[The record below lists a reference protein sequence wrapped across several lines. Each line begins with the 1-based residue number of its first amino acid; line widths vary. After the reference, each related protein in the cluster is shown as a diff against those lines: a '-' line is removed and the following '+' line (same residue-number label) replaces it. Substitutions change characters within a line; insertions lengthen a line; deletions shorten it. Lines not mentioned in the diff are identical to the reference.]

1 MAEDS
6 DTNSEG
12 NGSASAADDLPIN
25 LGSTY
30 RLGGVIAICIALQ
43 LLMALF
49 LGPWVALGIA
59 VFAMAVIGVVAM
71 VRPQQ
76 PDLGVQQGASQ
87 IDVVDSQIERA
98 K

>member
-12 NGSASAADDLPIN
+12 NGSASDADDLPIN

-43 LLMALF
+43 LLIAFF
-49 LGPWVALGIA
+49 LGPWFALGIA
-59 VFAMAVIGVVAM
+59 VLAMAVIGVVAM
-71 VRPQQ
+71 LCPQQ
-76 PDLGVQQGASQ
+76 PDLGEQQGASQ
-87 IDVVDSQIERA
+87 IGVADSQVERA
-98 K
+98 E